1 MKNTN
6 TSKRAPFNTVIA
18 SSLAIAILSTTLGGM
33 AIASNHYNNH
43 GEQQIYRDGQFG
55 KVTSQLRQNLRNSGY
70 YVMDIQADGS
80 NKINVYAKK
89 NNQPYQL
96 KYTYPELKLISS
108 QQKAWSKVWQDKNQ
122 HHNGYN
128 NYNDNYHGYNNNDVE
143 DKIKSEG
150 RYSAIKQR
158 AIDKLSNQ
166 GYRVTNIELDE
177 QDNRGVFE
185 IEAKRGDQD
194 YDVVLSYPELNTVKF
209 EKD

>member
-6 TSKRAPFNTVIA
+6 TSKRLPFKTVVA
-18 SSLAIAILSTTLGGM
+18 SSLAVAILGTTMGGM

-43 GEQQIYRDGQFG
+43 GEQQIYRDGNFG
-55 KVTSQLRQNLRNSGY
+55 QVASQLRQNLRSSGY
-70 YVMDIQADGS
+70 NVMDIQADGS

-108 QQKAWSKVWQDKNQ
+108 QQKAWSKVWQDKNK
-122 HHNGYN
+122 HHNSYKN
-128 NYNDNYHGYNNNDVE
+128 HGSNNDIE
-143 DKIKSEG
+143 DKIKNES
-150 RYSAIKQR
+150 RYPTIKQR
-158 AIDKLSNQ
+158 AITKLSNQ
-166 GYRVTNIELDE
+166 GYNVTDIELDE

-185 IEAKRGDQD
+185 IEAKRGNQE
-194 YDVVLSYPELNTVKF
+194 YDIVLSYPDLNTIKF

>member
-6 TSKRAPFNTVIA
+6 TSKRLPFKTVVA
-18 SSLAIAILSTTLGGM
+18 SSLAVAILGTTMGGM

-43 GEQQIYRDGQFG
+43 GEQQIYRDGNFG
-55 KVTSQLRQNLRNSGY
+55 QVASQLRQNLRSSGY
-70 YVMDIQADGS
+70 NVMDIQADGS

-108 QQKAWSKVWQDKNQ
+108 QQKAWSKVWQDKNK
-122 HHNGYN
+122 HHNSYKN
-128 NYNDNYHGYNNNDVE
+128 HGSNNDVE
-143 DKIKSEG
+143 DKIKNES
-150 RYSAIKQR
+150 RYPTIKQR
-158 AIDKLSNQ
+158 AITKLSNQ
-166 GYRVTNIELDE
+166 GYNVTDIELDE

-185 IEAKRGDQD
+185 IEAKRGNQE
-194 YDVVLSYPELNTVKF
+194 YDIVLSYPDLNTIKF

>member
-6 TSKRAPFNTVIA
+6 TSKRLPFKTVVA
-18 SSLAIAILSTTLGGM
+18 SSLAVAILGTTMGGM

-43 GEQQIYRDGQFG
+43 GEQQIYRDGNFG
-55 KVTSQLRQNLRNSGY
+55 QVASQLRQNLRSSGY
-70 YVMDIQADGS
+70 NVMDIQADGS

-108 QQKAWSKVWQDKNQ
+108 QQKAWSKVWQDKNK
-122 HHNGYN
+122 HHNSYKN
-128 NYNDNYHGYNNNDVE
+128 HGSNNDVE
-143 DKIKSEG
+143 DKIKNES
-150 RYSAIKQR
+150 RYPTIKQR
-158 AIDKLSNQ
+158 AITKLSNQ
-166 GYRVTNIELDE
+166 GYNVTDIELDE

-185 IEAKRGDQD
+185 IEAERGNQE
-194 YDVVLSYPELNTVKF
+194 YDIVLSYPDLNTIKF